1 MDLAIILIFVSLA
14 VFLLLSVPIG
24 VSIGLSVVVGMT
36 FSDMLPYEFLIQKMV
51 TSLDVFPLMAVPFFI
66 MAGEIM
72 QKGSMAQRLLAVS
85 RSLVG
90 HLTGGMAHISVLTS
104 MFYGSL
110 SGSAP
115 ATVAAVGGIMIP
127 AMVKEKYS
135 KSFATAV
142 NTAAGCLGVIIP
154 PSVPLIIY
162 GTTAGVSVGDLFMA
176 GVIPGLFVGACLM
189 VCSYILAKKHGF
201 TGRSERAPMSEIVSS
216 FLASVPALMVPI
228 IVLGGIYGG
237 FTTPTEAGVIAVV
250 YSFIVEGLFLRTLSL
265 EKIKEVFKSTSLTTA
280 SIFLVVATA
289 TALGQILLFYNLP
302 NQLVGILTGITE
314 NKYILILIILA
325 FLLVMGTFMDALAN
339 ILILTPLLLPVA
351 KTLGFDPIHF
361 GIIMIVCSSMGFL
374 TPPVGVNL
382 FVGCSISKISI
393 ERLSVAILP
402 FLLTMVIALLSLT
415 FLWEPAKSCWVAFLG
430 FVA

>member
-1 MDLAIILIFVSLA
+1 MDMAIILTFVSLA
-14 VFLLLSVPIG
+14 AFLLLSVPIG
-24 VSIGLSVVVGMT
+24 IAIGLSVTVGMT
-36 FSDMLPYEFLIQKMV
+36 FSDLLPYEFLIQKMV

-90 HLTGGMAHISVLTS
+90 HITGGMAHISVLTS
-104 MFYGSL
+104 MFYGAL

-115 ATVAAVGGIMIP
+115 ATVAAVGGIMVP
-127 AMVKEKYS
+127 AMEEEGYS
-135 KSFATAV
+135 KSFSTAV
-142 NTAAGCLGVIIP
+142 NTASGCLGVIIP

-162 GTTAGVSVGDLFMA
+162 GTTAGVSVGDLFIA

-189 VCSYILAKKHGF
+189 LCSYILSKKYGF
-201 TGRSERAPMSEIVSS
+201 TGSGKRAPMSEVFSS
-216 FLASVPALMVPI
+216 LKAALPALMVPL

-250 YSFIVEGLFLRTLSL
+250 YSLIMEGLILRTLSWK
-265 EKIKEVFKSTSLTTA
+265 KIADVFTGTALTTS

-302 NQLVGILTGITE
+302 NQLVDILTGISD
-314 NKYILILIILA
+314 NRYILIPIILL

-339 ILILTPLLLPVA
+339 ILILTPLLLPVV
-351 KTLGFDPIHF
+351 KHLGMDPIHF
-361 GIIMIVCSSMGFL
+361 GIVMIVTSSMGFL

-382 FVGCSISKISI
+382 FVGCSISGLSI
-393 ERLSVAILP
+393 EKLSAAVLP
-402 FLLTMVIALLSLT
+402 FLFTMVLALLAIVFVPGLA
-415 FLWEPAKSCWVAFLG
+415 LWLPGL
-430 FVA
+430 

>member
-1 MDLAIILIFVSLA
+1 MDLAIVLTFVSLA
-14 VFLLLSVPIG
+14 TFLLLSVPIG
-24 VSIGLSVVVGMT
+24 VSIGMSVVVGMT
-36 FSDMLPYEFLIQKMV
+36 FSNMLPYEFLIQKMI

-72 QKGSMAQRLLAVS
+72 QKGSMAQRLLSVS
-85 RSLVG
+85 RALVG
-90 HLTGGMAHISVLTS
+90 HMTGGMAHISVLTS
-104 MFYGSL
+104 LFYGSL

-127 AMVKEKYS
+127 AMEKEKYS

-162 GTTAGVSVGDLFMA
+162 GTTAGVSVGDLFIA
-176 GVIPGLFVGACLM
+176 GIIPGLFIGLCLM
-189 VCSYILAKKHGF
+189 VCSYVLSKRYGF
-201 TGRSERAPMSEIVSS
+201 TGTGRRAPVNEVAST
-216 FLASVPALMVPI
+216 FLAALPALMVPI

-237 FTTPTEAGVIAVV
+237 LTTPTEAGVIAVV
-250 YSFIVEGLFLRTLSL
+250 YSLIVEGLVLRTLSWQ
-265 EKIKEVFKSTSLTTA
+265 KVIDVFRGTALTTS

-302 NQLVGILTGITE
+302 TLLVEILVSISD
-314 NKYILILIILA
+314 NKYVLLPIILV

-339 ILILTPLLLPVA
+339 ILILTPLLLPVV
-351 KTLGFDPIHF
+351 KVLGVDPIHF
-361 GIIMIVCSSMGFL
+361 GIVMIVCSSMGFL

-382 FVGCSISKISI
+382 FVGCSIANLSI
-393 ERLSVAILP
+393 EKLSVAVMP
-402 FLLTMVIALLSLT
+402 FLLTMIVALLVLT
-415 FLWEPAKSCWVAFLG
+415 FIPQITLWLPGL
-430 FVA
+430 